1 MTIKEIAQLCGVSRG
16 TVDRV
21 LNKRGRVKPET
32 ETLILRTIES
42 LGYTKNIVGRA
53 LTVRRTA
60 PVIGT
65 ILCSEGNPFFDD
77 VIAGFRKAEAEL
89 QDYGASILLRT
100 MRGHGVEQQLKLID
114 EIAGQLTALV
124 IQPINDPR
132 IEERLRRL
140 KQEGVPT
147 VAVNTDIENSCRC
160 CYVGSDYET
169 GGAVA
174 AGLMR
179 LVTGGRGRLGVITGV
194 STLMGHA
201 LRLRGF
207 EEHLRELC
215 PEVEIVD
222 RDSARDDPEHA
233 YRATRAMLARNPGMD
248 ALFVVAAGVYDVC
261 RAVEDEGLKIRVVA
275 YDDVPS
281 TREMMRRGIV
291 RAVVCQQPVEQ
302 GYRAVRAAFD
312 MILSGEML
320 EDARII
326 MENQIKITENL

>member
-1 MTIKEIAQLCGVSRG
+1 
-16 TVDRV
+16 
-21 LNKRGRVKPET
+21 
-32 ETLILRTIES
+32 
-42 LGYTKNIVGRA
+42 
-53 LTVRRTA
+53 
-60 PVIGT
+60 
-65 ILCSEGNPFFDD
+65 
-77 VIAGFRKAEAEL
+77 
-89 QDYGASILLRT
+89 
-100 MRGHGVEQQLKLID
+100 
-114 EIAGQLTALV
+114 
-124 IQPINDPR
+124 
-132 IEERLRRL
+132 
-140 KQEGVPT
+140 
-147 VAVNTDIENSCRC
+147 
-160 CYVGSDYET
+160 
-169 GGAVA
+169 
-174 AGLMR
+174 MR

-261 RAVEDEGLKIRVVA
+261 RAVEDEGRKIRVVA